1 MIAGLLDHW
10 LWFALALVLLIV
22 EMVGAGGYLLWLGMA
37 AGLTGSLV
45 FFLPNLA
52 WQAQLLMFSTSSVL
66 CALGWWQYQQRCH
79 KIADEP
85 LLNKRTAQYIGRI
98 LVLTEAVENGR
109 GRARVDDSVWGVVAA
124 EDLPVG
130 TRVKVLSLQ
139 MDHLLFVEKLP
150 ESNN

>member
-66 CALGWWQYQQRCH
+66 CALGWWQYQQRCP

-85 LLNKRTAQYIGRI
+85 LLNKRTTQYIGRI

-109 GRARVDDSVWGVVAA
+109 GRARVDNSV
-124 EDLPVG
+124 
-130 TRVKVLSLQ
+130 
-139 MDHLLFVEKLP
+139 
-150 ESNN
+150 